1 MSSCFCFFTRK
12 VYEGG
17 GKMEG
22 TLSLLDKISGALMSF
37 DFLSDLLDI
46 LLVTFIIYEG
56 IRIIRGSRTF
66 QVIKGLIFLVVVYI
80 VINSLEMEAS
90 EYLMRPLIENGLL
103 IAVVLFSPELRNML
117 EKFGR
122 RSITDFSFLGFRANK
137 AFNEEVS
144 NLVNDFCKSTNEMS
158 ESKTGA
164 LVVFEKETPLKDII
178 NSGTVLDAKS
188 SPEIFNSLFF
198 KNSALH
204 DGAVIVRDGRVH
216 AAGCIL
222 PLTQNKDLASELG
235 TRHRAAIGMSEQ
247 SDAVVVVV
255 SEETGSVS
263 VAINGVLQRD
273 VSNGELREILLGELI
288 PRVNDE
294 DVSKKNFLK
303 KFSRN
308 KNNSDN
314 ANDYSAERSENMNN
328 DDSRGDIDEE

>member
-1 MSSCFCFFTRK
+1 
-12 VYEGG
+12 
-17 GKMEG
+17 MEG

-56 IRIIRGSRTF
+56 IRIVRGSRTF
-66 QVIKGLIFLVVVYI
+66 QVIKGLIFLLVVYV
-80 VINSLEMEAS
+80 VINFFEMEAS

-137 AFNEEVS
+137 AFNEEVA
-144 NLVNDFCKSTNEMS
+144 NLVNDFCKASTEMS
-158 ESKTGA
+158 ETKTGA

-178 NSGTVLDAKS
+178 NSGTLLDAKS
-188 SPEIFNSLFF
+188 SPEVFNSLFF

-288 PRVNDE
+288 PRMNDE
-294 DVSKKNFLK
+294 ETSKNRFFK
-303 KFSRN
+303 KFKKTKMN
-308 KNNSDN
+308 ENNN
-314 ANDYSAERSENMNN
+314 T
-328 DDSRGDIDEE
+328 DDSVNKTQSQQNESDRGDIDEG